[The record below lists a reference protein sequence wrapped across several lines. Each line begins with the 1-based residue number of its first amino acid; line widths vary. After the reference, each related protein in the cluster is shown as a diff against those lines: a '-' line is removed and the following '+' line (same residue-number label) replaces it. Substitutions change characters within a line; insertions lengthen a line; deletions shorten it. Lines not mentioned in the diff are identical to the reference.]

1 MQENVFIFESTFI
14 FKKGGLVVNEIQFKI
29 NEHMMNIMT
38 CVHTHHCLHLAGQ
51 NLLETCVET
60 VSIPLL

>member
-1 MQENVFIFESTFI
+1 MYLYLNLHLFS
-14 FKKGGLVVNEIQFKI
+14 KKGGLVVNEIQFKI

-38 CVHTHHCLHLAGQ
+38 CVHTHHCQHLAGQ